1 MPTFQKILS
10 AKHIEFPEYHQVYSI
25 SQLGNFIDYRS
36 KQMTASASFRLQC
49 LDKNESNTILITQT
63 LMNATFD
70 IDQDVLD
77 AVKKI
82 SKETHQKP
90 DKVLSDLAR
99 SGICQNFQAPSKK
112 IRGGFGVIPA
122 KDRVVTTAMIDK
134 LLEESETQ

>member
-1 MPTFQKILS
+1 MRFS
-10 AKHIEFPEYHQVYSI
+10 SH
-25 SQLGNFIDYRS
+25 
-36 KQMTASASFRLQC
+36 
-49 LDKNESNTILITQT
+49 TQ

-77 AVKKI
+77 AVNKI

-99 SGICQNFQAPSKK
+99 SGMCQNVQETTK
-112 IRGGFGVIPA
+112 IRGGFEVIPA
-122 KDRVVTTAMIDK
+122 KGRVVTTEMIDN

>member
-1 MPTFQKILS
+1 MDCNSL
-10 AKHIEFPEYHQVYSI
+10 
-25 SQLGNFIDYRS
+25 
-36 KQMTASASFRLQC
+36 
-49 LDKNESNTILITQT
+49 NTL

-99 SGICQNFQAPSKK
+99 SGIYQNIQETSTK
-112 IRGGFGVIPA
+112 IRGSFEVIPA
-122 KDRVVTTAMIDK
+122 KGRVVTTGMIEK
-134 LLEESETQ
+134 LLAKSETQ

>member
-1 MPTFQKILS
+1 
-10 AKHIEFPEYHQVYSI
+10 
-25 SQLGNFIDYRS
+25 
-36 KQMTASASFRLQC
+36 
-49 LDKNESNTILITQT
+49 
-63 LMNATFD
+63 MNATFD

-112 IRGGFGVIPA
+112 IRGGFEVIPA
-122 KDRVVTTAMIDK
+122 KDRVVTTGMIDK